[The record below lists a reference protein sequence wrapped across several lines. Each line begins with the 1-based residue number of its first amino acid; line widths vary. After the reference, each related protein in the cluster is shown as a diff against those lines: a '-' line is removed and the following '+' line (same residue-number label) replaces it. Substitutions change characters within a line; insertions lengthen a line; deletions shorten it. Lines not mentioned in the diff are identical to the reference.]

1 MADMINEEK
10 VRQAVALFLEG
21 IGENPEREGLKET
34 PERVVRACK
43 EIFGGYD
50 GEPQKILSKVF
61 ASGNSELVIQ
71 KDIPFYSM
79 CEHHL
84 LPFFGKI
91 AIGYVPNGKVVG
103 LSKLVRLV
111 NVYAR
116 RAQIQENLT
125 EQIADALMQNLGAK
139 GVIVAIQAE
148 HLCMSMRGVNRPGV
162 QTSTLSHRGLL
173 SQDKAMRDAF
183 FERIKL

>member
-1 MADMINEEK
+1 MINEEK
-10 VRQAVALFLEG
+10 VKQAVALFLEG
-21 IGENPEREGLKET
+21 IGENPDREGLKET
-34 PERVVRACK
+34 PARVARACK
-43 EIFGGYD
+43 EIFGGY
-50 GEPQKILSKVF
+50 EQKPTEILLKRFDSS
-61 ASGNSELVIQ
+61 ASDLIIE
-71 KDIPFYSM
+71 KDIAFYSM

-84 LPFFGKI
+84 LPFFGKV
-91 AIGYVPNGKVVG
+91 AIGYVPDGKVVG

-111 NVYAR
+111 NVFAR

-173 SQDKAMRDAF
+173 SQDKALREAF